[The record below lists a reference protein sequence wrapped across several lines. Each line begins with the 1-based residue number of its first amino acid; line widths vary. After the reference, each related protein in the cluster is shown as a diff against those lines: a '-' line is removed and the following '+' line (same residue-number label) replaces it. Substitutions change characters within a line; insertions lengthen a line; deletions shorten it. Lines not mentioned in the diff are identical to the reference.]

1 MTEWTWEQSVRW
13 LREQPDRQRMVEAS
27 YFDDP
32 LLGAAERFH
41 ASREWSSTRT
51 LIGRHQGDALDL
63 GAGRGIASFAL
74 ARDGWRVSALEPDPS
89 DLVGSGA
96 IEALAEESGLL
107 IRVVREF
114 GERLPFADHSFD
126 LVLARQVLHHARDL
140 PALCREAF
148 RVLRPGGRL
157 VATREHVISR
167 REDLPRFLE
176 SHPLHRFYGGENA
189 FLLQEYLDAMGSA
202 GFDFRRVLGPY
213 DAEVNFTPMTPEQL
227 DERCRRPLARW
238 VGKGLARRIMD
249 RRSALGRRMLERE
262 IAKLSREEETPG
274 RPFSF
279 VAERPE

>member
-1 MTEWTWEQSVRW
+1 MADWTWEQSVRW
-13 LREQPDRQRMVEAS
+13 LREQPDRQRLVEAC

-32 LLGAAERFH
+32 LLEAAERFY
-41 ASREWSSTRT
+41 AGREWAGTRA
-51 LIGRHQGDALDL
+51 LIGRVGGDALDL

-96 IEALAEESGLL
+96 IEALSAESGLP

-114 GERLPFADHSFD
+114 GEQLPFADDSFD

-189 FLLQEYLDAMGSA
+189 FLLQEYIDAIESA
-202 GFDFRRVLGPY
+202 GFRLSQVLGPY
-213 DAEVNFTPMTPEQL
+213 DAEVNFAPMRPEEL
-227 DERCRRPLARW
+227 DERCRRSLARW
-238 VGKGLARRIMD
+238 VGKGLARQIMG
-249 RRSALGRRMLERE
+249 RGSARGRRMLERE
-262 IAKLSREEETPG
+262 IAKLSREDQTPG

-279 VAERPE
+279 VAERLE